1 MLTVNEKYKMSF
13 VVVPSV
19 SQPLLGR
26 VACEKL
32 GLIKR
37 IHEIN
42 KDKYTELQSQYA
54 DVFDGLGCLPGK
66 HSIVVDPTVQPVVNP
81 CRKVPFALHNKLK
94 EELDRM
100 VDLKVIAPV
109 DKPTDWVN
117 SIVIV
122 KKSNGKLRVCL
133 DPRSLNVAIKRQ
145 HFKLPTR
152 EEIMSKFA
160 GATVFSKL
168 DASQGFWQVMLDD
181 ESSFKCTFNTPFSR
195 FRYLR
200 LPFGISS
207 APEVY
212 HKIVHQLFEGLP
224 GVDTSMDD
232 VIVCVSGPRK
242 TTEDHDE
249 TLQKVLEIA
258 RRNNLKLN
266 LSKCLFGVK
275 ELTFLGDRLTDKG
288 IKPDPGKISAIV
300 NMERPADKKGVQ
312 RFLGMITYLAKWI
325 PELSEKTTALRSLLV
340 AKTEW
345 Q

>member
-1 MLTVNEKYKMSF
+1 
-13 VVVPSV
+13 
-19 SQPLLGR
+19 
-26 VACEKL
+26 
-32 GLIKR
+32 
-37 IHEIN
+37 
-42 KDKYTELQSQYA
+42 
-54 DVFDGLGCLPGK
+54 
-66 HSIVVDPTVQPVVNP
+66 
-81 CRKVPFALHNKLK
+81 
-94 EELDRM
+94 M

-133 DPRSLNVAIKRQ
+133 DPRSLKRQ

-168 DASQGFWQVMLDD
+168 DALQGFWQVMLDD

-200 LPFGISS
+200 LPFGIFS

-242 TTEDHDE
+242 HN
-249 TLQKVLEIA
+249 
-258 RRNNLKLN
+258 RR
-266 LSKCLFGVK
+266 
-275 ELTFLGDRLTDKG
+275 
-288 IKPDPGKISAIV
+288 P
-300 NMERPADKKGVQ
+300 
-312 RFLGMITYLAKWI
+312 
-325 PELSEKTTALRSLLV
+325 
-340 AKTEW
+340 
-345 Q
+345 